1 MERAPL
7 VVVAASPFGRAL
19 LFGGLIAWLF
29 LHGVAYGLARGS
41 DFTPVSGASSVWVVG
56 MTLAIVAADIKRR
69 RMAGLFAALGLSKTA
84 LWGSV
89 AAALV
94 LLEALLRV
102 VLSVAGGS

>member
-29 LHGVAYGLARGS
+29 LHGVAYGMARQS
-41 DFTPVSGASSVWVVG
+41 DFPPVSGASSVWVVG

-69 RMAGLFAALGLSKTA
+69 RMAGLFAALGLSKAA
-84 LWGSV
+84 LWGSAV
-89 AAALV
+89 AALV

-102 VLSVAGGS
+102 VLSVAGSS